1 MEFGY
6 RRIVLPSP
14 RHPAP
19 GGPGPF
25 RTRVD
30 PLNLPVRALAAVL
43 LALLLGASAVLAQ
56 SPSVPPPVGGSAPVA
71 PLASVVP
78 GAPRVRALADKE
90 VFGFLPYWNLGEAA
104 QSVDLDKLT
113 TLAWFGVEAGPKG
126 RLIRKTS
133 AGAVPNGYRGWTDPT
148 WKALMA
154 KAQAKGVRVVLTVE
168 RMSWDPG
175 SRARTVKLLQSPKAR
190 TRLAKDIAAELQA
203 TGADGVNLDF
213 EPMPAEVRDDF
224 TLFVRELRS
233 VLDATRP
240 GMQITFD
247 ITASVP
253 TYDIAALTAD
263 DAADAVFL
271 MAYDFIGYGA
281 ATAASISPLVDPV
294 THFDI
299 QTTMADLVAVA
310 DPQHIILGLPWY
322 GRAWTTK
329 TPEANS
335 PTRSGNQLMKPATP
349 NYEQAL
355 AIARLNGRKYDPVAA
370 TAWSAYVVKAC
381 PSCAEAW
388 RQVWYDDVEGFA
400 TKIRFAIDQG
410 LRGIGMWA
418 LGNTGSLPGMWTV
431 IDLTIGDRVDDIPP
445 TGAASVAPGSLG
457 RQDGLPIADGPVT
470 VDLRGTDEQG
480 GSGVAFVR
488 LSNDPEVD
496 VAGMLATGST
506 WPGTDSVAWSVADG
520 QVVVP
525 PATPRPKPTKK
536 PKTTPGPTQSAAP
549 VIIAGTRSIHVQW
562 RDVAGN
568 WSTPIVVD
576 VWYAPKGSVKAAPS
590 ASPGTSP
597 GASVPAGSPGAS
609 DGSGGAEAPGSEAPT
624 STPAPTPTR
633 TPAPPPTKAPAPAP
647 TRTASPP

>member
-19 GGPGPF
+19 GGTDPL

-30 PLNLPVRALAAVL
+30 PMKRPVRALAAVL
-43 LALLLGASAVLAQ
+43 FAMVLGGSAVAGQ
-56 SPSVPPPVGGSAPVA
+56 SPSVPPPVGSSAPVA
-71 PLASVVP
+71 PLASMVP
-78 GAPRVRALADKE
+78 GTPRVRALADRE
-90 VFGFLPYWNLGEAA
+90 VLGFLPYWSLGNAA

-126 RLIRKTS
+126 RLIRQTS
-133 AGAVPNGYRGWTDPT
+133 AGVVPNGYRGWTNPA

-154 KAQAKGVRVVLTVE
+154 EAQSKGVRVVLTVE
-168 RMSWDPG
+168 RMSWDPA
-175 SRARTVKLLQSPKAR
+175 SRAKTIKLLQSPKAR
-190 TRLAKDIAAELQA
+190 TRLANDIAGELQA

-233 VLDATRP
+233 VLDASRP
-240 GMQITFD
+240 GSQITFD

-271 MAYDFIGYGA
+271 MAYDYIGYGA

-294 THFDI
+294 AHFDI
-299 QTTMADLVAVA
+299 STTMADLVAVA
-310 DPQHIILGLPWY
+310 DPQHVILGLPWY

-329 TPEANS
+329 TPNASS
-335 PTRSGNQLMKPATP
+335 PTRSGSTIMTPATP

-355 AIARLNGRKYDPVAA
+355 AIARLNGRNYDPVAA

-381 PSCAEAW
+381 ATCPETW

-400 TKIRFAIDQG
+400 TKIRFALDQG

-431 IDLTIGDRVDDIPP
+431 VDLTIGDQVDTTAPE
-445 TGAASVAPGSLG
+445 GQASVAAGALG
-457 RQDGLPIADGPVT
+457 RQDGLPVADGLVT
-470 VDLRGTDEQG
+470 VALSAKDEQG

-488 LSNDPEVD
+488 LSNDPTVD
-496 VAGMLATGST
+496 ATGALVSGAT
-506 WPGTDSVAWSVADG
+506 WPAIDSVAWSVVDG

-525 PATPRPKPTKK
+525 PAMATPKPTKK
-536 PKTTPGPTQSAAP
+536 PRRTAPPAGSPQPSAPP
-549 VIIAGTRSIHVQW
+549 VYAGTRSIQVQW

-568 WSTPIVVD
+568 WSTPVAVD
-576 VWYAPKGSVKAAPS
+576 VWYAPKGSVTPTPVS
-590 ASPGTSP
+590 SP
-597 GASVPAGSPGAS
+597 GATPAVSAVPS
-609 DGSGGAEAPGSEAPT
+609 DGSGGAEAPSPEAPT
-624 STPAPTPTR
+624 PSPTTAPTPTPTRAPGPTATR
-633 TPAPPPTKAPAPAP
+633 TP
-647 TRTASPP
+647 SPP